1 VGERPLGV
9 QAGQLA
15 AVARWARGKSQF
27 GAPRVLALGPRS
39 CVIALVAA
47 ALEPQSIAGVEL
59 RGSLGSLKEIL
70 EQDLS
75 VGQEPELFCF
85 GLLEAFDVKH
95 LAALVAPRPVAFVES
110 SERVRSEMRELAR
123 WYGLFG
129 AEVPMIR

>member
-1 VGERPLGV
+1 
-9 QAGQLA
+9 
-15 AVARWARGKSQF
+15 
-27 GAPRVLALGPRS
+27 
-39 CVIALVAA
+39 VAA
-47 ALEPQSIAGVEL
+47 ALEPDSISGVEL